1 MGDVGLQKR
10 YNLSREAASRLLKVS
25 VRTVD
30 RYLKSKKLSSVVVDG
45 RIWLDRDDVEVFVRG
60 GREAG
65 GIMSTRDLSIEKSG
79 DNVDNVEVLEHDMST
94 PMSTKSKKVRPE
106 DGEVYEKLYSELKVE
121 LVEKQERLEIANY
134 RIGQLESQIRQSI
147 PMLKYHQENYE
158 NQKAK
163 EEIFLKLNESTDII
177 KTLNLK
183 LKQVAF
189 NKRVFLSILLI
200 ILALQPIW
208 LIFYLKLN

>member
-1 MGDVGLQKR
+1 MELGVLQKK

-30 RYLKSKKLSSVVVDG
+30 RYIKAKKLSSVVVDG
-45 RIWLDRDDVEVFVRG
+45 RIWLDKDNLEVFWRDRDRVDI
-60 GREAG
+60 EL
-65 GIMSTRDLSIEKSG
+65 STSDLSIEKCV

-94 PMSTKSKKVRPE
+94 PMSTKRKKLKSE
-106 DGEVYEKLYSELKVE
+106 DGEVYEKLYSEMKVE

-163 EEIFLKLNESTDII
+163 EEIVVKLGESTDII
-177 KTLNLK
+177 KTLNLR
-183 LKQVAF
+183 LKQLAF
-189 NKRVFLSILLI
+189 NKRIFLSILLV

-208 LIFYLKLN
+208 LIFYLKLD